1 MKKTKILSLLLALA
15 VTGSIFAGC
24 GTKDKEVSTGK
35 QVSIKFMETLTSPDR
50 TEYVKSLI
58 KDFESKNPNIKV
70 ELVSVP
76 WEQAH
81 DKIMT
86 QIATNQA
93 PDVVEMA
100 QNWLAEMTATGKV
113 ENLQPYFDKWEEK
126 NEITTSSLELVSSDK
141 KGLYVLPYG
150 LFIRG
155 MFYREDFLKEK
166 NIQVPKTYDELFKVS
181 EQITDAS
188 KNRYGYS
195 FRGGK
200 GAWTQLINTIMTEVG
215 TANYFDK
222 DGKCVLRDPK
232 AIEAFKK
239 YADLYKKAAPKDA
252 LNWGYN
258 EKVNAFTSG
267 ITGFLMQDSEV
278 IASCEKTMKAGTW
291 ATAPLPVGPD
301 GKRYLNSGYIGFS
314 MFTTSK
320 NKEASWKLISYLM
333 SSKINTEWNKKTNTM
348 PVMKAAIK
356 DEFFSKGYMKAWAD
370 TAADSNTVFYVH
382 PDYLPEWGPFFAK
395 DSVTELQNYLLGKQS
410 AEDTMNK
417 WADILEKAYKTF
429 KEKNK

>member
-1 MKKTKILSLLLALA
+1 MKKTKILSLILSL
-15 VTGSIFAGC
+15 VMTGTMLAGC
-24 GTKDKEVSTGK
+24 GNSSTKQTNK
-35 QVSIKFMETLTSPDR
+35 QVTIKFMETLTSPDR
-50 TEYVKSLI
+50 TEYVKSLL
-58 KDFESKNPNIKV
+58 KDFESKNPDIKV
-70 ELVSVP
+70 ELISVP

-81 DKIMT
+81 DKLMT
-86 QIATNQA
+86 QIATDQA

-100 QNWLAEMTATGKV
+100 ENWIAEMNATGKV

-126 NEITTSSLELVSSDK
+126 NDLTKSSIELADPEK
-141 KGLYVLPYG
+141 KGLSVIPYG

-155 MFYREDFLKEK
+155 MFYRADWLKEK
-166 NIQVPKTYDELFKVS
+166 NIPVPKTYEELFKVA
-181 EQITDAS
+181 EQVTDSANN
-188 KNRYGYS
+188 KYGYS

-200 GAWTQLINTIMTEVG
+200 GAWTQLINVIMTQMG
-215 TANYFDK
+215 TGNYFNK
-222 DGKCVLRDPK
+222 DGISVLRDPK
-232 AIEAFKK
+232 AIEAFKQ
-239 YADLYKKAAPKDA
+239 YADLYKKASPKDA

-267 ITGFLMQDSEV
+267 VTGFLMQDSEV
-278 IASCEKTMKAGTW
+278 IASCEKTMKEGTW

-301 GKRYLNSGYIGFS
+301 GKRYVISGYIGYS

-333 SSKINTEWNKKTNTM
+333 SSKINTEWNKKTSTM
-348 PVMKAAIK
+348 PVMTSALK

-370 TAADSNTVFYVH
+370 TAADPNTVFYNH
-382 PDYLPEWGPFFAK
+382 PDYLPEWGPFFAN

-410 AEDTMNK
+410 AEVTMNK
-417 WADILEKAYKTF
+417 WADILEKAYKTY